1 MELDRCKRTMT
12 TIISLSLILA
22 FGVITSTAEE
32 KIKRS
37 DKRYGVT
44 TKVEMIKVDDTEGH
58 IIQIA
63 ESTGFDV
70 STGAVA
76 VTRNLYDL
84 IKGNG
89 TVQGYTTIK
98 DPDGGN
104 VRYTKAVGKVT
115 TTLSP
120 AGKPIMIMEGTYSF
134 VRGTGTW
141 EGFQGGGT
149 WKGQILGGGV
159 YTMDW
164 EGEFTKKQ

>member
-1 MELDRCKRTMT
+1 MELNEYKRRM
-12 TIISLSLILA
+12 IMLISLALIFA
-22 FGVITSTAEE
+22 FGVTASIAEE
-32 KIKRS
+32 KVKRS

-44 TKVEMIKVDDTEGH
+44 TKVETIKVDDTEGH

-76 VTRNLYDL
+76 VSRNFYDL

-89 TVQGYTTIK
+89 TMQGYTTMR

-104 VRYTKAVGKVT
+104 VKCTKTLGKVT

-120 AGKPIMIMEGTYSF
+120 SGKPITTMEGTYSL
-134 VRGTGTW
+134 VKGTGTW

-149 WKGQILGGGV
+149 WKGKILGGGV
-159 YTMDW
+159 YIMDW
-164 EGEFTKKQ
+164 EGEFTKK

>member
-1 MELDRCKRTMT
+1 MELNKYKRTM
-12 TIISLSLILA
+12 IMLISLSLILA
-22 FGVITSTAEE
+22 FGVMTSVAEE

-76 VTRNLYDL
+76 VSRNLYDL

-89 TVQGYTTIK
+89 IVQGYTTMR

-115 TTLSP
+115 TTITPS
-120 AGKPIMIMEGTYSF
+120 GKPITTMEGTYSL
-134 VRGTGTW
+134 VKGTGTW

-149 WKGQILGGGV
+149 WKGKILGGGV
-159 YTMDW
+159 YIMDW
-164 EGEFTKKQ
+164 EGEFTKK